1 MLVVFFPN
9 IEKSYKY
16 ENGKNALH
24 LIIGLAG
31 GPGEIIY
38 TYITVY
44 SIDTYHMYVL
54 VYNIHA
60 CIVGVCIY
68 TKKERFQRM
77 L

>member
-1 MLVVFFPN
+1 MKTGKMLY
-9 IEKSYKY
+9 IYW
-16 ENGKNALH
+16 
-24 LIIGLAG
+24 AG
-31 GPGEIIY
+31 WRPRRDHIY
-38 TYITVY
+38 IYHYITVY

-60 CIVGVCIY
+60 DILCIVGVCIY